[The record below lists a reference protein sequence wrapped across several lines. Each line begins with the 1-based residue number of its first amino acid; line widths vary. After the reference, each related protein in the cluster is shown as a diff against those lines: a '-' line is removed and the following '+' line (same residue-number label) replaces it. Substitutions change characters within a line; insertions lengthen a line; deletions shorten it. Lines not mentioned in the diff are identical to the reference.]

1 MIIGKT
7 SCGIR
12 YAVRRGGNAAAY
24 CALSICCG
32 TRDEAGFHAGIAHFT
47 EHTLFKGTRRKRA
60 ATINNCLERLGGELN
75 AYTTKEEIVI
85 HATVLK
91 EDLRKA
97 GNLLFELAT
106 EATFPEAE
114 IETERGVV
122 IEEILSYKD
131 SPADDVYDRFEEKLF
146 AGHPLSRPIL
156 GTVASV
162 RKIKAEEL
170 RRFVA
175 EKFRPEVMV
184 FTLVADLPEEK
195 LEKEVIRLI
204 GKWFEGA
211 PDREPLTGFQPADIQ
226 LPAGN
231 RFEETA
237 DKKNH
242 EVNAVIGGFAPSL
255 YEEKERLA
263 ANLLGNI
270 LGGPASN
277 SVLGSILRERNGWVY
292 SVEVS
297 YTPYAETGVMA
308 VCLGCDKTNLDRCLA
323 AVHKEIVKFQTL
335 PLSPAKLRAAKK
347 QLLGQLA
354 ISAESGEAQCLSMGK
369 SLLSFGRISSSDET
383 RAAIEALT
391 AEDLRTAAC
400 RIFAPDRLS
409 TLVFL

>member
-24 CALSICCG
+24 CALSIRCG

-369 SLLSFGRISSSDET
+369 SLLSFGRIASSDET
-383 RAAIEALT
+383 RAALEALT